1 MDIKLL
7 LEELK
12 ESPYEELAIKA
23 PHCGTVRFAVTETGK
38 QVLGPSGT
46 WKEKP
51 GTLLLHLERENNKK
65 PINAQLKGEIKEI
78 KGELEGQFV
87 QAGTHLL
94 TIRHFLTREEVL
106 QVLLQKALHLFTAPE
121 KAKYYFVPEVDQ
133 KIKSKGCQSVRVTRD
148 MELFILSRM
157 KRETSLPYSGPEGI
171 IYTVYFQ
178 ANENVDMGEPL
189 IGVCPVDRLDM
200 IQEVVSS
207 VQSEW
212 KEGE

>member
-12 ESPYEELAIKA
+12 ESPYEELAIAA
-23 PHCGTVRFAVTETGK
+23 PHCGTVRFAVTEAGK
-38 QVLGPSGT
+38 QVHGPSGT

-65 PINAQLKGEIKEI
+65 PIHAQLKGQIKEI
-78 KGELEGQFV
+78 RGELEGKFV
-87 QAGTHLL
+87 EAGTHLL
-94 TIRHFLTREEVL
+94 TLRHFLTKEEVL
-106 QVLLQKALHLFTAPE
+106 QVILQKALHLFTAPE

-133 KIKSKGCQSVRVTRD
+133 KIKSKGCQSVRVNKD

-157 KRETSLPYSGPEGI
+157 KRESSLPYSGPEGI

-178 ANENVDMGEPL
+178 SSENVDMGEPL

-200 IQEVVSS
+200 IQEVVSR

-212 KEGE
+212 KESE

>member
-12 ESPYEELAIKA
+12 ESPYEEIDITA
-23 PHCGTVRFAVTETGK
+23 PHCGTVRFAVTDPGA
-38 QVLGPSGT
+38 QVLGAMGT

-51 GTLLLHLERENNKK
+51 GTLLLHIERENNKK
-65 PINAQLKGEIKEI
+65 PIHALQKGNIKEI
-78 KGELEGQFV
+78 NADLEGSFV
-87 QAGTHLL
+87 QSGTVLV
-94 TIRHFLTREEVL
+94 TIRHMLTREEVL
-106 QVLLQKALHLFTAPE
+106 QVILQKALHLFTAPE

-133 KIKSKGCQSVRVTRD
+133 KIKSKGCQSVRLVPE

-157 KRETSLPYSGPEGI
+157 KRETALPYSGPEGI

-178 ANENVDMGEPL
+178 PNENVELGEPL
-189 IGVCPVDRLDM
+189 IGVCPGDRLEL
-200 IQEVVSS
+200 IQEVVNR

-212 KEGE
+212 KEME